1 MNISS
6 GYFSPSNRNK
16 DFRNRPDMKCVDT
29 VIYILKFVGFFF
41 FIFWF
46 QSCSLH
52 AMHTAVP
59 ESIHVD
65 LNTHGK
71 LVCKTGTLICM

>member
-16 DFRNRPDMKCVDT
+16 DVRNSPDMKCVDT
-29 VIYILKFVGFFF
+29 VIYILKLWGIFFV
-41 FIFWF
+41 FWF

-52 AMHTAVP
+52 AIYTAVP
-59 ESIHVD
+59 KSIHVD